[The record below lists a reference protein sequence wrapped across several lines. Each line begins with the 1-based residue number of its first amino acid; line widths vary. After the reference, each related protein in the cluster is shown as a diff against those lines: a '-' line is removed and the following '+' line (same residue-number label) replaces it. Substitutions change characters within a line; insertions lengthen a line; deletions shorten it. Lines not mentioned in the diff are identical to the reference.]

1 MRLDSYTLRWLS
13 FSLLLL
19 LAATAFGQQER
30 LTVVEYNVENL
41 FDCTHDTLKND
52 IEFTPDGTRHWSHYR
67 YWQKLNHIGQA
78 ILSCGED
85 SGKWA
90 LPDIVAL
97 CEVENDTVMYD
108 LTRRSLL
115 RKAHYDYV
123 MTDSPDLRGIDVAL
137 LYSPFSFHLINHYPL
152 RVRPLKD
159 MKPTRDILYVSG
171 ELITGDTIHVFVVH
185 APSRS
190 GGEHSTRPYRLHVAR
205 RLVESVDSIHQLS
218 PDARIIALGDFN
230 DYADDASLCHI
241 YVHGGMRNVSKN
253 ARGSN
258 GAKGTYRYRGEWG
271 SLDQILVS
279 ESLSPSVYSCSVHDA
294 PFLIEEDPKYGGVRP
309 KRFFIGYH
317 YNDGYSD
324 HLPLVL
330 KLMSGRDMISEDEE

>member
-19 LAATAFGQQER
+19 LAATASAQQER

-115 RKAHYDYV
+115 RKAHYD
-123 MTDSPDLRGIDVAL
+123 
-137 LYSPFSFHLINHYPL
+137 
-152 RVRPLKD
+152 
-159 MKPTRDILYVSG
+159 
-171 ELITGDTIHVFVVH
+171 
-185 APSRS
+185 
-190 GGEHSTRPYRLHVAR
+190 
-205 RLVESVDSIHQLS
+205 
-218 PDARIIALGDFN
+218 
-230 DYADDASLCHI
+230 
-241 YVHGGMRNVSKN
+241 
-253 ARGSN
+253 
-258 GAKGTYRYRGEWG
+258 
-271 SLDQILVS
+271 
-279 ESLSPSVYSCSVHDA
+279 
-294 PFLIEEDPKYGGVRP
+294 
-309 KRFFIGYH
+309 
-317 YNDGYSD
+317 
-324 HLPLVL
+324 
-330 KLMSGRDMISEDEE
+330 